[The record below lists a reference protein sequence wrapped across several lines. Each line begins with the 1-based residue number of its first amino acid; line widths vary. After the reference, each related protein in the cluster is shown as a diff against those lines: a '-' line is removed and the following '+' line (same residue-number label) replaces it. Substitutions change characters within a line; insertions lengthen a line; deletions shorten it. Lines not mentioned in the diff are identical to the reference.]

1 MAVRLNSLPFM
12 ANASVLPVGVVVPT
26 LNAMIY
32 LARHVERLRELAPHV
47 EEIVV
52 VDSHSADGTAE
63 YLREHLNLPKARHLR
78 HPPGLYASWNFGLSQ
93 LRAKYAYIA
102 TVGDTVPLAT
112 LEQLVA
118 LAEEREA
125 DVVLTPPKLVTESGR
140 ISERRWPIH
149 DFIEKHRLN
158 AATEIPGWKAFAWT
172 ALNVPAGLLGSSA
185 SNLYRTDVLQRH
197 PFPTGFGYHGD
208 TAWLLENALGL
219 CIVIAPQIASEF
231 LIHESANRARVGGN
245 TPRRVLLSR
254 LARHTVDKSGVEGR
268 AWPNVT
274 DWRPGLDQFWD
285 AMERWAAA
293 GEKYRNL
300 RAGNPL
306 QWLAPQMWR
315 TRSARA
321 RHRKEVQRLARETMD
336 RLAEYAG

>member
-1 MAVRLNSLPFM
+1 M

-26 LNAMIY
+26 LNAMAY
-32 LARHVERLRELAPHV
+32 LARHVERLRELAPGV

-52 VDSHSADGTAE
+52 VDSHSSDGTAE
-63 YLREHLNLPKARHLR
+63 YLHKHLNLPNARHLT

-102 TVGDTVPLAT
+102 TVGDAVPLAT
-112 LEQLVA
+112 LGQLVA
-118 LAEEREA
+118 LAEERDA

-172 ALNVPAGLLGSSA
+172 ALNVPAGLMGSSA
-185 SNLYRTDVLQRH
+185 SNLYRTEVLQQH
-197 PFPTGFGYHGD
+197 PFPTVFGHHGD

-219 CIVIAPQIASEF
+219 RIVIAPQIASEF
-231 LIHESANRARVGGN
+231 LVHASANRARVGGD
-245 TPRRVLLSR
+245 TPRRALLSR
-254 LARHTVDKSGVEGR
+254 LARHTVDKAGAEGH
-268 AWPNVT
+268 AWPNET
-274 DWRPGLDQFWD
+274 DWRTGLDQFWE

-300 RAGNPL
+300 RKGNPL

-315 TRSARA
+315 TRSTRA
-321 RHRKEVQRLARETMD
+321 RHRKEVQRLARKTMD
-336 RLAEYAG
+336 QLSEYAG

>member
-1 MAVRLNSLPFM
+1 M

-26 LNAMIY
+26 LNAMAY
-32 LARHVERLRELAPHV
+32 LARHVERLRELAPGV

-52 VDSHSADGTAE
+52 VDSHSSDGTAE
-63 YLREHLNLPKARHLR
+63 YLHKHLNLPNARHLT

-102 TVGDTVPLAT
+102 TVGDAVPLAT
-112 LEQLVA
+112 LGQLVA
-118 LAEEREA
+118 LAEERDA

-172 ALNVPAGLLGSSA
+172 ALNVPAGLMGSSA
-185 SNLYRTDVLQRH
+185 SNLYRTEVLQQH
-197 PFPTGFGYHGD
+197 PFPTVFGHHGD

-219 CIVIAPQIASEF
+219 RIVIAPQIASEF
-231 LIHESANRARVGGN
+231 LVHESANRARASGD

-254 LARHTVDKSGVEGR
+254 LARETWHAETRSSSPLR
-268 AWPNVT
+268 APPECAT
-274 DWRPGLDQFWD
+274 ALEQFWEE
-285 AMERWAAA
+285 MERWLTAHQRCQ
-293 GEKYRNL
+293 EL
-300 RAGNPL
+300 RASSAAWWMNPRA
-306 QWLAPQMWR
+306 WHAR
-315 TRSARA
+315 FERNRSMATAKHTARA
-321 RHRKEVQRLARETMD
+321 ALAGMAD
-336 RLAEYAG
+336 ASSGG

>member
-1 MAVRLNSLPFM
+1 M

-26 LNAMIY
+26 LNAMTY
-32 LARHVERLRELAPHV
+32 LARHVERLRELAPSV

-63 YLREHLNLPKARHLR
+63 YLREHLSLPKVRHLS

-125 DVVLTPPKLVTESGR
+125 DVVLTPPKFVTESGR
-140 ISERRWPIH
+140 ISGRRWPIH

-158 AATEIPGWKAFAWT
+158 ATTEIPGWKAFAWT

-197 PFPTGFGYHGD
+197 LFPTGFGHHGD

-219 CIVIAPQIASEF
+219 RIVLAPQIASEF
-231 LIHESANRARVGGN
+231 FLHESANRTRVGGD

-254 LARHTVDKSGVEGR
+254 LARATWRGATGSSSLTGAPRACAITLEEFWEQMEQWFTSQQRHEQLRAASAVWWMNPR
-268 AWPNVT
+268 AWQARAERSRAMSNVK
-274 DWRPGLDQFWD
+274 Q
-285 AMERWAAA
+285 
-293 GEKYRNL
+293 
-300 RAGNPL
+300 
-306 QWLAPQMWR
+306 
-315 TRSARA
+315 SARDG
-321 RHRKEVQRLARETMD
+321 LD
-336 RLAEYAG
+336 RLAGMAGSD